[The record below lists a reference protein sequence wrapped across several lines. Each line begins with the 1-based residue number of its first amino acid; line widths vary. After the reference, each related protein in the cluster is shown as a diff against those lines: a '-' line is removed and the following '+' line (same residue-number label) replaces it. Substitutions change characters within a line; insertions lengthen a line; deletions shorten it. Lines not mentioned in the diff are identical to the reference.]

1 MTATVNGRWS
11 KTYLDGL
18 GRTYET
24 DAGDASSTKSIV
36 STVYDSCG
44 CTPMGK
50 PWKVSLP
57 YAPGATPVWKTYTYD
72 AVGRTLTAVAPDGA
86 STTSYLYTGN
96 TVKITD
102 PAGKWKQYT
111 TDAFGQLTQVVE
123 PSPNPASEPDHVTLY
138 SYDLL
143 GHLTQASMGRTIGGT
158 VNTQTRTWNY
168 DATTQRLSSVTTP
181 ESGTVTYAYNADGSV
196 ASITD
201 AKSQRKVYTYDSYG
215 RVTIVKRG
223 TVVGGTFTEDV
234 SQRTS
239 FQYDTPGSGD
249 PNAANQLGRLSQI
262 TYSGPHGLAYT
273 EWYSYAAAGGVT
285 RKHLGGSFG
294 GYGFGADAVYT
305 YDNEGRVSSVSPI
318 FGNNQPVYT
327 YGYDSMGR
335 LSTMKDQN
343 NTQLVSG
350 VTYGAAGQML
360 SLSGTVISETRV
372 YNSNLQLTELTS
384 GNTGQMGSAY
394 HFKYNYSATQNDGRV
409 SSITDVA
416 SGETITYQY
425 DTLKRLVSAAGSGD
439 PTGAWS
445 QTFTYDGF
453 GNLLQKLGS
462 NAPNVNYSVN
472 PLNNRLTSSSA
483 QYDLNGNLTSYTGGG
498 TFVYDIENRITSSTS
513 TSGGAAYAYDSANQR
528 VYKAK
533 VTGST
538 FSNEEVYLYGI
549 DGKKLETVS
558 ITWSGSNHRPL

>member
-1 MTATVNGRWS
+1 MTMKAACPQCLPRSERINRCTRTAT
-11 KTYLDGL
+11 
-18 GRTYET
+18 
-24 DAGDASSTKSIV
+24 I
-36 STVYDSCG
+36 
-44 CTPMGK
+44 
-50 PWKVSLP
+50 PW
-57 YAPGATPVWKTYTYD
+57 A
-72 AVGRTLTAVAPDGA
+72 
-86 STTSYLYTGN
+86 
-96 TVKITD
+96 
-102 PAGKWKQYT
+102 
-111 TDAFGQLTQVVE
+111 
-123 PSPNPASEPDHVTLY
+123 
-138 SYDLL
+138 
-143 GHLTQASMGRTIGGT
+143 
-158 VNTQTRTWNY
+158 
-168 DATTQRLSSVTTP
+168 
-181 ESGTVTYAYNADGSV
+181 
-196 ASITD
+196 
-201 AKSQRKVYTYDSYG
+201 
-215 RVTIVKRG
+215 
-223 TVVGGTFTEDV
+223 
-234 SQRTS
+234 
-239 FQYDTPGSGD
+239 
-249 PNAANQLGRLSQI
+249 
-262 TYSGPHGLAYT
+262 
-273 EWYSYAAAGGVT
+273 
-285 RKHLGGSFG
+285 
-294 GYGFGADAVYT
+294 
-305 YDNEGRVSSVSPI
+305 
-318 FGNNQPVYT
+318 
-327 YGYDSMGR
+327 

-350 VTYGAAGQML
+350 VTYGVAGQML

-372 YNSNLQLTELTS
+372 YNSNLQLVELTS

-425 DTLKRLVSAAGSGD
+425 DTLKRLISAAGSGD

-558 ITWSGSNHRPL
+558 IT